1 MDNTRRSFLKRAV
14 SFSLAAAGGPLFFS
28 HAGLSAQRKHI
39 HTELSDYDAVGL
51 GELIREK
58 QVSPLEL
65 VEDVIRRIERVNPR
79 INAVLTKNF
88 DLEKARGRAKNE
100 LGDGQLAGVPVMLK
114 NLTQYKGARI
124 DSGSR
129 LFAKYIAKNGGVTT
143 SSSPLVEAMEKAGM
157 IITGIT
163 NSPEAGLLET
173 TEPILH
179 GATRNPWNTDYT
191 AGGSSGGTA
200 AAIAAGI
207 IPLAHGN
214 DGGGSIRIPACQCG
228 VFGLKPTRGRE
239 LGSGAGRSG
248 GLNQAFF
255 IANDLCLSRS
265 VRDTAAFL
273 NIVENKNNPNLTPIG
288 FVSAPSKKRLK
299 IALVLEAFNGKK
311 PHPEVEK
318 AVRQSAKLCEKLGH
332 RVEEIRL
339 EINGSEFID
348 AFLGFWAVG
357 ALSFETRIVDLLGKG
372 TRREDVLEPWTIGLM
387 ELAKSRGRESC
398 IQRAVKVFGEVATSL
413 EKIFQTY
420 DVILS
425 PVMRVPPYKIGW
437 HAPTVS
443 FDTLLARLLDEVG
456 YTPVHNAA
464 GTTAMS
470 APLYWTAEG
479 LPIGSQFA
487 AWRGGE
493 ATLLELA
500 YELEAT
506 QPWARKRPPI
516 FAS

>member
-1 MDNTRRSFLKRAV
+1 
-14 SFSLAAAGGPLFFS
+14 
-28 HAGLSAQRKHI
+28 LSAQRKQI
-39 HTELSDYDAVGL
+39 QSELADYDALGL
-51 GELIREK
+51 AELIRKK
-58 QVSPLEL
+58 QVTPLEL
-65 VEDVIRRIERVNPR
+65 VEDVIRRIELVNPR

-88 DLEKARGRAKNE
+88 DPEKARERAKSG
-100 LGDGQLAGVPVMLK
+100 LGDGQFAGVPVMLK
-114 NLTQYKGARI
+114 NLTRYKDARI

-129 LFAKYIAKNGGVTT
+129 LYANFITKSSGVKTP
-143 SSSPLVEAMEKAGM
+143 SSPLVEAMEKAGM

-191 AGGSSGGTA
+191 AGGSSGGSA

-207 IPLAHGN
+207 VPLAHAN

-239 LGSGAGRSG
+239 LGSGGGRRG
-248 GLNQAFF
+248 GDNEALF

-273 NIVENKNNPNLTPIG
+273 NAVENKNNPNLSPVG
-288 FVSAPSKKRLK
+288 FVAAPSKKRLK
-299 IALVLEAFNGKK
+299 IALVPEAFNGKK

-318 AVRQSAKLCEKLGH
+318 AVRQSAQTCDKLGH
-332 RVEEIRL
+332 RVEETKL

-348 AFLGFWAVG
+348 AFLGFWATG
-357 ALSFETRIVDLLGKG
+357 ALGLESLVEALLGKG
-372 TRREDVLEPWTIGLM
+372 TKREDVLEPWTIGLI
-387 ELAKSRGRESC
+387 ELAKSRGRDAC
-398 IQRAVKVFGEVATSL
+398 VQRAMKVFGEVTASL
-413 EKIFQTY
+413 EKTFRAY

-443 FDTLLARLLDEVG
+443 FDTLLARLIDEVG

-464 GTTAMS
+464 GTPAMS
-470 APLYWTAEG
+470 APLYWTGEG

-500 YELEAT
+500 YELEAA
-506 QPWARKRPPI
+506 QPWARKRPTI